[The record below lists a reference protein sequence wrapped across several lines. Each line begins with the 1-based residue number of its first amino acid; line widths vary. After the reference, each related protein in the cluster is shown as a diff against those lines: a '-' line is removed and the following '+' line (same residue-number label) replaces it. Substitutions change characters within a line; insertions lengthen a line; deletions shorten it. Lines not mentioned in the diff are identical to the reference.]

1 MTKLKNNFLFF
12 IVVIAIFL
20 SFGHAN
26 SKEYSKRISKQIEV
40 LTKCDLKIQ
49 FISCFNFNIRN
60 SLKVTLLEDPYR
72 VQIDFEE
79 QVTFNKSS
87 FKNFLIE
94 KIRISQTSNGGS
106 RLVLELSKPAII
118 TDIKLNKQNDGMFDL
133 DVSINETTATKFVIA
148 NYLIKKNKGNILAL
162 YDDKIVKK
170 QKKLTKSKNIL
181 LNKKSIRLSK
191 NNLKKKYIVFIDP
204 GHGGKDPGAIGN
216 LGTLEKNITL
226 EAGILISKILKK
238 NKFIDVVLSRDKDI
252 YLSLRQ
258 RIKLAKNNNSDIL
271 ISIHADSS
279 KNKKAQGLSVFS
291 LSNKA
296 SDKEAEM
303 LARRENSADSIL
315 GNSNDIKDPI
325 IYGSLIKMIQR
336 EAMNESSSLARSI
349 LSNLEKTK
357 LTVNRGH
364 RFAGFT
370 VLKSYDIPS
379 ILIEIGFLSNKQ
391 EEKKLLNKRYIYE
404 LSQNIANAIENYILM
419 LE

>member
-49 FISCFNFNIRN
+49 IISCFNFNIRN

-226 EAGILISKILKK
+226 EAGILI
-238 NKFIDVVLSRDKDI
+238 
-252 YLSLRQ
+252 
-258 RIKLAKNNNSDIL
+258 
-271 ISIHADSS
+271 
-279 KNKKAQGLSVFS
+279 
-291 LSNKA
+291 
-296 SDKEAEM
+296 
-303 LARRENSADSIL
+303 
-315 GNSNDIKDPI
+315 
-325 IYGSLIKMIQR
+325 
-336 EAMNESSSLARSI
+336 
-349 LSNLEKTK
+349 
-357 LTVNRGH
+357 
-364 RFAGFT
+364 
-370 VLKSYDIPS
+370 
-379 ILIEIGFLSNKQ
+379 
-391 EEKKLLNKRYIYE
+391 
-404 LSQNIANAIENYILM
+404 
-419 LE
+419 